1 MLHSSHIAS
10 QIKTIAQGERPLKT
24 SDQSGKKP
32 DVKKHMTVRIPRG
45 ISDAIEDFLKTD
57 QARRMGFDSKADV
70 VTTAVRGLLTDYG
83 YYGSKEYDAKQ
94 KIKEKQKESIN
105 LSPE

>member
-1 MLHSSHIAS
+1 MKA
-10 QIKTIAQGERPLKT
+10 
-24 SDQSGKKP
+24 SDQSDNKQ
-32 DVKKHMTVRIPRG
+32 DIKKHMTVRIPRG

-57 QARRMGFDSKADV
+57 QAMRMGFDSKADV

-83 YYGSKEYDAKQ
+83 YYGSKQQSLKQ
-94 KIKEKQKESIN
+94 KRREKQKESID